1 MRMCVYIYIYTQIY
15 VLGLSK
21 SIPFLGI
28 HFRKRLT
35 YVYSSNMY
43 KDLTF
48 RIVYNSERKVK
59 IFYIFVSM

>member
-1 MRMCVYIYIYTQIY
+1 MCMCVCIYIYTHIY

-28 HFRKRLT
+28 HFRERLT

-48 RIVYNSERKVK
+48 RIVYNSKRRVK
-59 IFYIFVSM
+59 ISYIFVNM

>member
-1 MRMCVYIYIYTQIY
+1 MSICMYTHIYTHIY
-15 VLGLSK
+15 VLRLSK

-28 HFRKRLT
+28 HFRERPT

-59 IFYIFVSM
+59 ISYIFVSM